1 MAWIKKQKTL
11 KRVIAERTFW
21 WPVGLEESLDFHVL
35 HVPQRTKQAALDVV
49 SNLPPNF
56 WFSEASA
63 VKAATHSSAV
73 NKARTIANREARHY
87 EMPRPTHLKTL
98 RKRRKK

>member
-1 MAWIKKQKTL
+1 MSWITKQKPF
-11 KRVIAERTFW
+11 KRVATERTFW
-21 WPVGLEESLDFHVL
+21 WPVGLEESLDFHVIN
-35 HVPQRTKQAALDVV
+35 VPQRTKQAALDVV

-73 NKARTIANREARHY
+73 NKARTVASREARHY
-87 EMPRPTHLKTL
+87 EMPRPTHLKAL
-98 RKRRKK
+98 RRSRRK